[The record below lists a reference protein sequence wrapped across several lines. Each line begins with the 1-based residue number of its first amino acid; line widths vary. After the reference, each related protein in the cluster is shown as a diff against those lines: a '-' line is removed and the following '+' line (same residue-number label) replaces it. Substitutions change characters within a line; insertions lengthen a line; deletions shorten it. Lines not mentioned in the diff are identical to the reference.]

1 MKTIT
6 LSDDAYTM
14 LRAIIISDH
23 VDGNSWSR
31 KELKKLDKLLVLND
45 IQKHIRTRGS
55 LTNAVFEV
63 EE

>member
-6 LSDDAYTM
+6 LSDDEYTM

-55 LTNAVFEV
+55 LTNTVFEV
-63 EE
+63 GE